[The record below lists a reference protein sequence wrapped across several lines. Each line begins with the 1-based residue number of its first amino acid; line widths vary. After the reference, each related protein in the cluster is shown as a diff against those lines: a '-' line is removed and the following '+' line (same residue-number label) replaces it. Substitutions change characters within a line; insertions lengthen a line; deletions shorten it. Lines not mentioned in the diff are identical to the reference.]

1 MSKQEVLYETN
12 KYFTYKG
19 KKLHIRF
26 IDEYFDIVPRPT
38 PEEKH
43 QLKEDIQIDG
53 LLEDIKIN
61 IDGIVL
67 DGHTRIE
74 ICEELGWTKSNEEKI
89 KPIFEVKEFETKLKE
104 KEYVLKTNL
113 MRRQLNSFQKVKLV
127 SKLYKD
133 NSHTNREQTR
143 YDILLELKKYG
154 KPINCD
160 SLSKKVGVSRTYAT
174 EVLRGLKE
182 DFCSNYEIQE
192 DHYNKKKVYY
202 YYILPKGEEVLSK
215 GRPEKVI
222 FKTLGRSIG
231 VGKETTA
238 KAIFLLNHAPPYM
251 LLKLEIGKIGV
262 MRAYLELTKEITK
275 EDRIK
280 RVIPKKYIGSSSKVI
295 CPHCKQ
301 ISVKREWKRYNG
313 KD

>member
-1 MSKQEVLYETN
+1 MSKQEALYETDQ
-12 KYFTYKG
+12 YFTYKG

-26 IDEYFDIVPRPT
+26 IDEYFDLVPRPLD
-38 PEEKH
+38 EEKAF
-43 QLKEDIQIDG
+43 LKEDIQIDG
-53 LLEDIKIN
+53 LNESIKIN
-61 IDGIVL
+61 SHGIVL

-74 ICEELGWTKSNEEKI
+74 ICEELNWTKSNEEKI
-89 KPIFEVKEFETKLKE
+89 KPVFEVKEFETKLKE

-127 SKLYKD
+127 SKLYKE
-133 NSHTNREQTR
+133 NPHTNREKTR

-174 EVLRGLKE
+174 EMLRGLKE
-182 DFCSNYEIQE
+182 DFCANYETRE
-192 DHYNKKKVYY
+192 DHYNRKQVLY

-215 GRPEKVI
+215 GRPEKVV

-238 KAIFLLNHAPPYM
+238 KAIFLLNHAPPYT
-251 LLKLEIGKIGV
+251 LARLEHGEIGV
-262 MRAYLELTKEITK
+262 TNAYVELTK

-280 RVIPKKYIGSSSKVI
+280 RAIPKKYIGRSSKVI

-301 ISVKREWKRYNG
+301 ISTKREWKRYNG

>member
-74 ICEELGWTKSNEEKI
+74 ICEELGWTRSNEEKI

-133 NSHTNREQTR
+133 NPHTNREKTR
-143 YDILLELKKYG
+143 YDILLELKKHG

-174 EVLRGLKE
+174 EMLRGLKE
-182 DFCSNYEIQE
+182 DFCANYETRE
-192 DHYNKKKVYY
+192 DHYNRKQVHY

-215 GRPEKVI
+215 GRPDKVV

-262 MRAYLELTKEITK
+262 MRAYLELTKE
-275 EDRIK
+275 DRVNK

>member
-1 MSKQEVLYETN
+1 MRQQESLYETEQYAN
-12 KYFTYKG
+12 YKG
-19 KKLHIRF
+19 KKLKIVF
-26 IDEYFDIVPRPT
+26 DDEYFDIVPRPLD
-38 PEEKH
+38 EEKAF
-43 QLKEDIQIDG
+43 LKEDIQIDG
-53 LLEDIKIN
+53 LNESIKIN
-61 IDGIVL
+61 PKGVVL
-67 DGHTRIE
+67 DGHTRTE
-74 ICEELGWTKSNEEKI
+74 ICEELNWTKSNGEKI
-89 KPIFEVKEFETKLKE
+89 KPIFEVKEFETKIKE

-127 SKLYKD
+127 SRLYKE
-133 NSHTNREQTR
+133 NPHTNREQTR
-143 YDILLELKKYG
+143 YDILLELKKHG
-154 KPINCD
+154 NPVNCD

-215 GRPEKVI
+215 GRPEKVV

-238 KAIFLLNHAPPYM
+238 KAIFLLNHAPPSM
-251 LLKLEIGKIGV
+251 LTKLELGKIGV
-262 MRAYLELTKEITK
+262 MSAYLELTKE
-275 EDRIK
+275 DRVNK
-280 RVIPKKYIGSSSKVI
+280 RVIPKKYIVRSSKVI

-301 ISVKREWKRYNG
+301 ISTKREWKRYNG
-313 KD
+313 TD